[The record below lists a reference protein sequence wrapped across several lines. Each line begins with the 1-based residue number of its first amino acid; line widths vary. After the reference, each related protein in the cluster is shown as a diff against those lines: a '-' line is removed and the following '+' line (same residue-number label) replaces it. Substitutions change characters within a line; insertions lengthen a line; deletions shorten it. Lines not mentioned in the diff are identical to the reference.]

1 MSNKSN
7 STKQDAINMQPDD
20 PMSEAGRKVLAYHFA
35 KLVDN
40 EEGTREGEDIE
51 ALHDMRVA
59 TRRMRAAFAVFAPYY
74 KKSATKRLLKELRQT
89 GRTLGAVR
97 DLDVMIDK
105 AKKYGEDHPEQ
116 GSLEPLLQDW
126 DKQRE
131 KARKR
136 MVKYLDSKDYRRFIA
151 DFDRFT
157 GTPGR
162 SACSFDASAPK
173 PYLVRQ
179 TLPAIV
185 WEHFGDVRAYELVLD
200 TAPLPVL
207 HQWRIE
213 FKRLRYTLEF
223 FEEVLGPDIAGVI
236 KKCVTMQDH
245 LGDLHDTDVLIT
257 QIADF
262 LRNAAQSGDDLNG
275 VRNYGAA
282 QLADEK
288 RLHETL
294 PAAWRSFNTPELRM
308 KIGQAVARL

>member
-1 MSNKSN
+1 MSNN
-7 STKQDAINMQPDD
+7 ETKRDAIDMQPDD

-35 KLVDN
+35 RLLDN

-74 KKSATKRLLKELRQT
+74 KQPATKRLLKELRQT

-105 AKKYGEDHPEQ
+105 AKKYGADHPEQ
-116 GSLEPLLQDW
+116 GSLEPLLQAW
-126 DKQRE
+126 GKQRE
-131 KARKR
+131 KARKK
-136 MVKYLDSKDYRRFIA
+136 MVDYLDSKDYRRFIA

-162 SACSFDASAPK
+162 SARKFDPDDPQ

-179 TLPAIV
+179 TLPAII
-185 WEHFGDVRAYELVLD
+185 WEHFDDVRAYELVLD

-223 FEEVLGPDIAGVI
+223 FQEVLGADIAGVI

-245 LGDLHDTDVLIT
+245 LGDLHDTDVLVT
-257 QIADF
+257 QLADF
-262 LRNAAQSGDDLNG
+262 LRSSAQSGNDLNG

-282 QLADEK
+282 QLAEEK
-288 RLHETL
+288 RLHESL
-294 PAAWRSFNTPELRM
+294 PAAWRDFNTPDLRM
-308 KIGQAVARL
+308 TIGKAVARL